1 MIADIFASELV
12 MGGVH
17 NWLEIFA
24 NNHRTHCNLSPTN
37 AIELYN
43 PKEEQLA
50 DVYVMEKIGTKQGW
64 SNFPQALTRDPQ
76 ISNYDK
82 GKVLY

>member
-24 NNHRTHCNLSPTN
+24 NNHRTRCNQK
-37 AIELYN
+37 IENL
-43 PKEEQLA
+43 
-50 DVYVMEKIGTKQGW
+50 G
-64 SNFPQALTRDPQ
+64 
-76 ISNYDK
+76 
-82 GKVLY
+82 